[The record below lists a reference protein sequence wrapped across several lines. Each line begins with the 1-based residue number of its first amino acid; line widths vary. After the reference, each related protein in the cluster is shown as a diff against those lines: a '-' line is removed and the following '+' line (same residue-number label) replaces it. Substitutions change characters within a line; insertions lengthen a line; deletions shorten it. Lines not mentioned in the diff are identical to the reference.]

1 MGKKGKNKRSKRG
14 HGVSKNAKHLAR
26 RGEKRRKTETEDT
39 TEEKPAKKLRRFEAE
54 ERAQDGACTPEG
66 QEQRL
71 KKLRV
76 DDDTPVPLVE
86 RLTDGSETNKK
97 KKKQKKKK
105 TDCET
110 SQDEGRSAG
119 EGHLGDNLSSDDV
132 MAPQGQSQ
140 GPENSDTKHQKNKN
154 KSKKETSSQDT
165 QAVLHLTL
173 NNLEGEFRLAQ
184 VQQLLLHAFLGK
196 RKSAPWCQ
204 IQNFNKL
211 RKVVLVVLNGVS
223 SEHLAQHPECFAQLA
238 AMFPNKKVPLAM
250 KVADSRPREFMRDL
264 LRVPVSK
271 TAQKKL
277 GKDLENGVVDPDL
290 VEKSASCA
298 KHTGEKSTVG
308 RTHFLL
314 NREQLRANR
323 FPLDTDTALSEGF
336 VSFETCTPT
345 DTSPMYAI
353 DCEMCET
360 EVGKELTRISV
371 VGEDLKT
378 VYNSLVKPRRLV
390 KDYMT
395 QFSGICEKDLKDV
408 TTRLEH
414 VQEMLQEL
422 LPPDGILVGHSLE
435 NDLQALKMIHP
446 HVIDTSLLFNH
457 PTWRFKPKLRT
468 LASKLLGKEIQTGT
482 GGHDSVEDAAAAMQL
497 VQLKI
502 ANGPSFLLDHGGAN
516 SVSDTESYFR
526 VLAREKKTA
535 TMVDTA
541 SCLKPFLGHP
551 VHCVPVV
558 SDREALAKAQS
569 EIRSKHFVW
578 VQLHSWHTVAN
589 SSMCEPSILAETL
602 ARLCARV
609 CELYNMVPENS
620 LFVVLTTG
628 AESVGQLSQTLDKGS
643 QENVQIG
650 EGRNDQEKTKCSH
663 GLCYL
668 TVKKC

>member
-1 MGKKGKNKRSKRG
+1 MS
-14 HGVSKNAKHLAR
+14 VAM
-26 RGEKRRKTETEDT
+26 
-39 TEEKPAKKLRRFEAE
+39 P
-54 ERAQDGACTPEG
+54 
-66 QEQRL
+66 
-71 KKLRV
+71 
-76 DDDTPVPLVE
+76 
-86 RLTDGSETNKK
+86 
-97 KKKQKKKK
+97 
-105 TDCET
+105 
-110 SQDEGRSAG
+110 
-119 EGHLGDNLSSDDV
+119 
-132 MAPQGQSQ
+132 
-140 GPENSDTKHQKNKN
+140 
-154 KSKKETSSQDT
+154 
-165 QAVLHLTL
+165 
-173 NNLEGEFRLAQ
+173 EGEFRLAH

-211 RKVVLVVLNGVS
+211 RKVILVILNGLS
-223 SEHLAQHPECFAQLA
+223 DKHLAQHPESFAQLA

-290 VEKSASCA
+290 VEKSTSCS
-298 KHTGEKSTVG
+298 KHTGETSTVG
-308 RTHFLL
+308 RTHYLL

-323 FPLDTDTALSEGF
+323 FPVDTDTALAEGF

-345 DTSPMYAI
+345 DTSPMYAV

-371 VGEDLKT
+371 VGDNLKT
-378 VYNSLVKPRRLV
+378 VYNSLVKPWRPV

-395 QFSGICEKDLKDV
+395 QFSGICEADLKDV

-414 VQEMLQEL
+414 VQEMLQEV
-422 LPPDGILVGHSLE
+422 LPPDAILVGHSLE

-502 ANGPSFLLDHGGAN
+502 ANGPGFLLDHGGAN

-569 EIRSKHFVW
+569 EIRSRHFVW

-589 SSMCEPSILAETL
+589 SSMREPSILAETL
-602 ARLCARV
+602 TRV
-609 CELYNMVPENS
+609 VTRVGELYNMVPENS

-628 AESVGQLSQTLDKGS
+628 AESVGQLSQISDKAS
-643 QENVQIG
+643 QEDKQIG
-650 EGRNDQEKTKCSH
+650 EPGNDQEKTRC